1 MLQTDENHEIV
12 LDIDIRL
19 LRTNQAA
26 PLESNSLKYISTTT
40 HTIVTSQLY
49 LQKYVSTFQSTLN

>member
-1 MLQTDENHEIV
+1 MLQTDGNHEIV
-12 LDIDIRL
+12 FDTDIRL

-26 PLESNSLKYISTTT
+26 PLESNSLNNISTTT

-49 LQKYVSTFQSTLN
+49 LQNYVSTLQSTLN